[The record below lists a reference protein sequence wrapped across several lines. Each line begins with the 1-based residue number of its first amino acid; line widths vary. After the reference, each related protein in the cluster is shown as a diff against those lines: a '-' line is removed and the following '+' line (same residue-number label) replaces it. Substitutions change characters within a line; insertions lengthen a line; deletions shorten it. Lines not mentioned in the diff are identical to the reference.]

1 MSSHAVYDDH
11 DELTDIGSLR
21 HEEIDK
27 IILEGL
33 IPDVNQGP
41 TGLSIPRVVG
51 IPLLPSDN
59 TFSGINTFSGTVNV
73 DTLNVLTQNNV
84 SVNSLTVDDPVIAMG
99 YSNASELP
107 SADRGIIF
115 SASGPNPSMFWDHSE
130 LEFRF
135 GLIDADPS
143 TTEFQNPDDPA
154 QGGYANLHVGDII
167 AGAITTT
174 SVTSSGLISTQDIS
188 VLGAVTVPT
197 VLADEILTTTGE
209 DYLLANVIAGSGI
222 QIGQDPGT
230 GQMVISKLSRLKETM
245 IIQTRYPSSALVT
258 IPNTENLINFDPA
271 AIDVFINGVLVLE
284 GSNLDYTIQAGGITF
299 SFPLETNDVVTVIAN

>member
-41 TGLSIPRVVG
+41 AGSSVPRVVG

-84 SVNSLTVDDPVIAMG
+84 NVNNLTVDDPVIAMG
-99 YSNASELP
+99 FSNASELP
-107 SADRGIIF
+107 PADRGIIF

-143 TTEFQNPDDPA
+143 TTEFQDPA
-154 QGGYANLHVGDII
+154 DPVQGGYANLHVGDII
-167 AGAITTT
+167 AGDITTT
-174 SVTSSGLISTQDIS
+174 SLTSTGLISAQDVS

-197 VLADEILTTTGE
+197 ISTDELLTTTGE
-209 DYLLANVIAGSGI
+209 DYLLANVIAGVGI
-222 QIGQDPGT
+222 SIGQDAGT
-230 GQMVISKLSRLKETM
+230 GQLVVSKLSRLKETM
-245 IIQTRYPSSALVT
+245 IIKTRYPPTTLVT
-258 IPNTENLINFDPA
+258 IPNTENLINFDPG

-284 GSNLDYTIQAGGITF
+284 GGNLDYTVQTGGITF